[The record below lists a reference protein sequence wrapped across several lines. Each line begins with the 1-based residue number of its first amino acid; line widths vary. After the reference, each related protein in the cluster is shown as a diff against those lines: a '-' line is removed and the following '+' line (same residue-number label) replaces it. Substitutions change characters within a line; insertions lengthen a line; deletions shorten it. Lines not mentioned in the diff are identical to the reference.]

1 MEALP
6 QNLFQLMLQL
16 SKIQSRKK
24 IVETFIESMNAI
36 FTEIRFSEANDSL
49 DSDLD
54 FVEIK
59 TSFNFYGRLNLD
71 YGQKIL
77 PVSKRQLILNAV
89 DMLAILLEHRSQ
101 QEKLTNE
108 KKQLKKEWLK
118 QLENIHVLDSQY
130 KNLAEN
136 SEDMII
142 RFDKNFN
149 IIYANHCTEKI
160 FELPRVL
167 FVSKNIHD
175 LDRPAD
181 QTEFW
186 DKNLERVFRL
196 GFSLNENLVISGI
209 QKHYY
214 HVKFVPEKDNNGEI
228 NYVIA
233 TARDITDLKNKE
245 KELFESQWH
254 LKQAQRIAKIG
265 SWEWNMKYDTITLSD
280 ELYHMVGLPPLH
292 RNHTIDELK
301 SFVSEGLFSYVKKF
315 QQDPPEDMKAFEI
328 EVSVRRV
335 DGTLRHCVICG
346 ETIIGNSG
354 KIKKIHGTI
363 QDITERKIMESD
375 LKSAKLK
382 AEESDRLKSAFLA
395 NMSHEIRTP
404 LNGILG
410 FSELLKHRNLNA
422 EKRQFYIDIICSNG
436 KQLLNVISDIIDI
449 SRIESGQITLDR
461 NTFCPEKFLN
471 DMHELLKAEL
481 KAKGKPKI
489 DTRQIPDLRLKNISI
504 TADEVHLK
512 QVLIN
517 LLSNAVK
524 FTSSGKI
531 TLGYEVVQD
540 NIEFFVCDTGIGI
553 QADYHK
559 LIFER
564 FRQANESASRE
575 HGGTGLGLAICKN
588 LVELMGGKIW
598 VISTEGKGSEFR
610 FSLPLVTV
618 GEMEPLQLQSER
630 SEYSWPG
637 KKILIVEDD
646 SASMELLSESL
657 NDTYA
662 IIYKADDG
670 EKAILM
676 HKNIQPDIILMDIR
690 MPNLNGLE
698 AIQIIRR
705 TDTMVPIV
713 AITAN
718 AFVEDRIS
726 CKTAGADDYISKP
739 VDHAELLFKIDKFLR
754 PSVESLINAAGEEI
768 LKKN

>member
-16 SKIQSRKK
+16 SKIQNRKR

-36 FTEIRFSEANDSL
+36 FTEIRFSEAKDSF
-49 DSDLD
+49 DSGFD
-54 FVEIK
+54 FIDIK
-59 TSFNFYGRLNLD
+59 TSFNYYGRLILD

-89 DMLAILLEHRSQ
+89 DMLAILIENRSQ

-118 QLENIHVLDSQY
+118 QLDNIHVLDGQY
-130 KNLAEN
+130 KILAEN
-136 SEDMII
+136 SEDIII
-142 RFDKNFN
+142 RFDRNLN
-149 IIYANHCTEKI
+149 IIYANHCTEKV
-160 FELPRVL
+160 FDLPRIL
-167 FVSKNIHD
+167 FISKNIND
-175 LDRPAD
+175 LDLSEE
-181 QTEFW
+181 QSEFW
-186 DKNLERVFRL
+186 SKNLERVFRI
-196 GFSLNENLVISGI
+196 GFSMNENLVISGI

-214 HVKFVPEKDNNGEI
+214 HVKFVPEKSDSGEV
-228 NYVIA
+228 NFVIA

-245 KELFESQWH
+245 KALFESQWH

-265 SWEWNMKYDTITLSD
+265 SWEWNLKYDTISLSD

-301 SFVSEGLFSYVKKF
+301 SFVTEGLFLYVKKF
-315 QQDPPEDMKAFEI
+315 QQDPPEDMKTFEI
-328 EVSVRRV
+328 EVNVRRV
-335 DGTLRHCVICG
+335 DGTIRHCVVCG

-363 QDITERKIMESD
+363 QDITERKIMESE
-375 LKSAKLK
+375 LKNAKLK

-410 FSELLKHRNLNA
+410 FSELLKHKNLSV

-436 KQLLNVISDIIDI
+436 KHLLNVISDIIDI
-449 SRIESGQITLDR
+449 SRIESGQITIDKSS
-461 NTFCPEKFLN
+461 FCPETLIS
-471 DMHELLKAEL
+471 DLHEHLKTEL

-489 DTRQIPDLRLKNISI
+489 ETRQLPDVRLRNISI
-504 TADEVHLK
+504 VADEIHLK
-512 QVLIN
+512 QILVHLI
-517 LLSNAVK
+517 SNAVK
-524 FTSSGKI
+524 FTNSGQI
-531 TLGYEVVQD
+531 SLGYEIRED
-540 NIEFFVCDTGIGI
+540 NIEFFVNDTGIGI
-553 QADYHK
+553 QADCHK

-610 FSLPLVTV
+610 FSLPFVTSSQMDYNPV
-618 GEMEPLQLQSER
+618 ETKR
-630 SEYSWPG
+630 VEYSWPG

-646 SASMELLSESL
+646 NASMELLNESL
-657 NDTYA
+657 TDTYA

-670 EKAILM
+670 EKALLM
-676 HKNIQPDIILMDIR
+676 HENIQPDIILMDIR
-690 MPNLNGLE
+690 MPNLNGLD
-698 AIQIIRR
+698 AIQIIRK
-705 TDTMVPIV
+705 TDPAVPII

-718 AFVEDRIS
+718 AFVEDKIS
-726 CKTAGADDYISKP
+726 CKAAGADDYISKP
-739 VDHAELLFKIDKFLR
+739 VDQSILLSKMEKFLGQ
-754 PSVESLINAAGEEI
+754 PLETFANAAGEEAE
-768 LKKN
+768 KNN

>member
-36 FTEIRFSEANDSL
+36 FTEIRFSEAKDSL
-49 DSDLD
+49 DSGFD
-54 FVEIK
+54 FIDIK
-59 TSFNFYGRLNLD
+59 TSFNYYGRLILD

-77 PVSKRQLILNAV
+77 PVSKRQLIHNAV
-89 DMLAILLEHRSQ
+89 DMLAILIENRSQ

-118 QLENIHVLDSQY
+118 QLDNIHVLDGQY
-130 KNLAEN
+130 KILAEN

-142 RFDKNFN
+142 RFDRSLN

-160 FELPRVL
+160 FDLPRIL
-167 FVSKNIHD
+167 FISKNIND
-175 LDRPAD
+175 LDLSEE
-181 QTEFW
+181 QSEFW
-186 DKNLERVFRL
+186 SKNLERVFRI
-196 GFSLNENLVISGI
+196 GFSMNENLVISGI

-214 HVKFVPEKDNNGEI
+214 HVKFVPEKADSGEV
-228 NYVIA
+228 NFVIA

-245 KELFESQWH
+245 KALFESQWH

-265 SWEWNMKYDTITLSD
+265 SWEWNLKYDTISLSD

-301 SFVSEGLFSYVKKF
+301 SFVTEGLFTYVKKF
-315 QQDPPEDMKAFEI
+315 QQDPPEDMKTFEI
-328 EVSVRRV
+328 EVNVRRV
-335 DGTLRHCVICG
+335 DGTVRHCVICG

-363 QDITERKIMESD
+363 QDITERKIMESE
-375 LKSAKLK
+375 LKNAKLK

-410 FSELLKHRNLNA
+410 FSELLKHKNLNA

-449 SRIESGQITLDR
+449 SRIESGQITIDKSS
-461 NTFCPEKFLN
+461 FCPETLLN
-471 DMHELLKAEL
+471 DLHEHLKTEL

-489 DTRQIPDLRLKNISI
+489 ETRQLPDVRLRNASI
-504 TADEVHLK
+504 VADEIHLK
-512 QVLIN
+512 QILVHLI
-517 LLSNAVK
+517 SNAVK
-524 FTSSGKI
+524 FTNSGQI
-531 TLGYEVVQD
+531 CLGYEIRED
-540 NIEFFVCDTGIGI
+540 NIEFFVTDTGIGI
-553 QADYHK
+553 QADCHK

-598 VISTEGKGSEFR
+598 VISLEGKGSEFR
-610 FSLPLVTV
+610 FSLPFVTSV
-618 GEMEPLQLQSER
+618 QVENRPVESKGF
-630 SEYSWPG
+630 EYSWPG

-646 SASMELLSESL
+646 NASMELLNESL
-657 NDTYA
+657 AETYA

-670 EKAILM
+670 EKALLM

-690 MPNLNGLE
+690 MPNLNGLD
-698 AIQIIRR
+698 AIQIIRK
-705 TDTMVPIV
+705 TDPAVPII

-718 AFVEDRIS
+718 AFVEDKIS
-726 CKTAGADDYISKP
+726 CKAAGADDYISKP
-739 VDHAELLFKIDKFLR
+739 VDQSILLSKMEKFLGQ
-754 PSVESLINAAGEEI
+754 PLETFANAAGEEAV
-768 LKKN
+768 KK